1 MISFALTTAQ
11 VRDRSKTVTRRMGWR
26 GLQPGMLL
34 QPVVKAQ
41 GLKKGQH
48 VEKIGG
54 PIRVVSVRRE
64 RVDALLN
71 YPDGGRG
78 DVEREGFAGK
88 HKPVIPVIGALTTR
102 DWLPI
107 EFVAFFCAA
116 NRCQLWT
123 EITRIE
129 FEYLD
134 GASA

>member
-64 RVDALLN
+64 RVDALMN

-78 DVEREGFAGK
+78 EVEREGFAGK
-88 HKPVIPVIGALTTR
+88 HKLVVPVMGVAR

-107 EFVAFFCAA
+107 EFVVFFCDA

-134 GASA
+134 GAPA